1 MEKCFHIKKMKNL
14 VLLIFN
20 IQIIIHN
27 DYTFINII
35 IIIIFI
41 ELNDIASFKEQIYTK
56 KNIRFQK
63 IIILLKNIIF
73 IIMTRIENTFFKFIR

>member
-1 MEKCFHIKKMKNL
+1 MEKCFHIKNMKNL

-41 ELNDIASFKEQIYTK
+41 ELNDIASFKEQIYTNK
-56 KNIRFQK
+56 KYSFSKDN
-63 IIILLKNIIF
+63 NIIEKYNF
-73 IIMTRIENTFFKFIR
+73 YNNDSNRKHLF